1 MPDGMRQGRAKRHAR
16 AVALALLLCVCGAA
30 WWRFHDRTHS
40 RVYRMGFQHSP
51 PAQLADAQGRP
62 MGPTVEAIDAAAR
75 VAGIR
80 LQWIRAEEGPDAA
93 LRSKKVDLW
102 PLLGKTPGRERSI
115 YISDPYLRLTYWVV
129 TLEGAPVPGRWTGL
143 RVARAKGA
151 VPAQW
156 SERLLPGA
164 QFVYLKSQR
173 DAMEAACRGDV
184 AAALLA
190 EGLGD
195 GVFMTKPPG
204 CGDRRL
210 TLTARPDNGTW
221 FGVGADP
228 TDRGAIQVADALRDQ
243 IGVMTRDGRFASLTL
258 NWGLVTSGQAGT
270 VYEYIES
277 VRKQQQ
283 LRIALGVV
291 LLALLALAWQQVRL
305 RQARIAADRA
315 NHAKSVFLANMSHE
329 IRTPMNGVL
338 GMAELL
344 LRTPLSTEQRE
355 YAATICQSGQ
365 ALLGLMNGILD
376 LAKVEAGK
384 MILRPEPCDP
394 SGELHEVVRM
404 FRARAIEKGLTL
416 SVETPPGPPV
426 YVLADALRLR
436 QILANLLSN
445 SVKFT
450 ERGGVTLRL
459 AITPAGQGRVSVR
472 YEIEDTGIG
481 ISAEDLSQLFRPFA
495 QAGDVRGPR
504 FGGTGL
510 GLVICRKLAML
521 MGGSLDVQSVPGRGS
536 KFVLDV
542 PFSASAESPRRED
555 TVEPARERQVAAR
568 VLVVEDNAVNRRLV
582 QRMLEKLGCTV
593 EVAEDGAQGLE
604 AAIRGRFDL
613 VLMDW
618 QMPGMDGLETT
629 RRLKAQWPPGRQVPV
644 VALTAN
650 AMEGDRAACL
660 DAGMCDY
667 LTKPLRMSAL
677 AGILERWVSAPS
689 SAEPARH
696 V

>member
-1 MPDGMRQGRAKRHAR
+1 ML
-16 AVALALLLCVCGAA
+16 ALALLVGVCGTAA
-30 WWRFHDRTHS
+30 WWFHDRTHS

-51 PAQLADAQGRP
+51 PAQYADAQGRP
-62 MGPTVEAIDAAAR
+62 MGPTVEAINAAAR
-75 VAGIR
+75 ISGIR
-80 LQWIRAEEGPDAA
+80 LQWVHAEEGPDAA
-93 LRSKKVDLW
+93 FRARKVDLW
-102 PLLGKTPGRERSI
+102 PLIGKAAGRERSI

-129 TLEGAPVPGRWTGL
+129 TREGAPIPERWNGL
-143 RVARAKGA
+143 RVARTKGA
-151 VPAQW
+151 VPAKW

-164 QFVYLKSQR
+164 EFVFLKSQR

-204 CGDRRL
+204 CGAQRL

-270 VYEYIES
+270 VYEYIEA
-277 VRKQQQ
+277 VRKQHQ

-291 LLALLALAWQQVRL
+291 LLAMLALAWQQVRL
-305 RQARIAADRA
+305 RQARTAADRA

-344 LRTPLSTEQRE
+344 LRTPLSAEQRE

-384 MILRPEPCDP
+384 MVLRPEPCDP
-394 SGELHEVVRM
+394 TGELREVVRM

-416 SVETPPGPPV
+416 SMEAPPGPPV
-426 YVLADALRLR
+426 YVLADKLRLR

-459 AITPAGQGRVSVR
+459 AITPVGPGRVSVR

-481 ISAEDLSQLFRPFA
+481 ISAADLSKLFQPFA

-504 FGGTGL
+504 FGGSGL
-510 GLVICRKLAML
+510 GLVICRKLASL
-521 MGGSLDVQSVPGRGS
+521 MGGRLDVQSTPGRGS

-542 PFSASAESPRRED
+542 PMTVSAAAPQREDSAEP
-555 TVEPARERQVAAR
+555 VGERHLCAR

-593 EVAEDGAQGLE
+593 ELAEDGVQGLE
-604 AAIRGRFDL
+604 AAARGRFDL

-629 RRLKAQWPPGRQVPV
+629 RRMKALWPPDRQVPV
-644 VALTAN
+644 VAVTAN

-660 DAGMCDY
+660 EAGMCDY

-677 AGILERWVSAPS
+677 AAVLERWVAGPSATE
-689 SAEPARH
+689 SAH
-696 V
+696 QG